1 MSFLSAAA
9 PLRFLSW
16 PLIRLPWST
25 TPKRAARP
33 NAPLHSGFQKLP
45 SEPGTTAKRKKER
58 RATGT
63 GPVREA
69 GAPCSCRRSR

>member
-1 MSFLSAAA
+1 MSFLGAAA

-33 NAPLHSGFQKLP
+33 NAPLHSGFQKLT
-45 SEPGTTAKRKKER
+45 SEPGTTVTDFFAVVLFTKL
-58 RATGT
+58 A
-63 GPVREA
+63 
-69 GAPCSCRRSR
+69 S